1 MGPDTENKTSP
12 VICSVCPHNC
22 SIRQGAT
29 GLCGVRTNRG
39 DGAVTLATY
48 GYVSGYGND
57 PIEKKPLYHFYPGTT
72 VLSVGSYGCNLRCDF
87 CQNCSISQESDYT
100 SARKMTPDS
109 IVADAMSIPVNVGV
123 AFTYNEP
130 VVWFE
135 FMRDTALKA
144 RLKGLK
150 TIMVSNGYASR
161 ATILEA
167 ITFIDA
173 FNIDL
178 KFFSNRSYKNF
189 TGGTIDPVLRS
200 ICDIAIADRH
210 LEITT
215 LIIPTLNDT
224 PDEIGRMAEWIAAET
239 GKETPL
245 HLSRYFPAYKRVTPA
260 TPAEMLRE
268 LHAAASEHLS
278 FVYTGN
284 APSLKLSDTN
294 CPACGTKLAERN
306 GYVTKLFNLTPEG
319 RCGNCNRKIFRYL
332 TSPL

>member
-1 MGPDTENKTSP
+1 MEPDTEHKVTTA
-12 VICSVCPHNC
+12 ICTICPHNC

-29 GLCGVRTNRG
+29 GLCGVRTNRA

-57 PIEKKPLYHFYPGTT
+57 PIEKKPLYHFFPGTT
-72 VLSVGSYGCNLRCDF
+72 ILSVGSYGCNLRCDF
-87 CQNCSISQESDYT
+87 CQNCSISQEFDLT

-109 IVADAMSIPVNVGV
+109 IVADALSIAGNTGV

-130 VVWFE
+130 IVWFE
-135 FMRDTALKA
+135 YMRDTATQA
-144 RLKGLK
+144 HQKGLK
-150 TIMVSNGYASR
+150 TVMVSNGYASR
-161 ATILEA
+161 ATIQEA

-178 KFFSNRSYKNF
+178 KFFSNESYKKF

-200 ICDIAIADRH
+200 IFDIAQAGRH
-210 LEITT
+210 LEMTT

-224 PDEIGRMAEWIAAET
+224 TEEIGRMAAWIASET

-245 HLSRYFPAYKRVTPA
+245 HLSRYFPAYKRDTPG
-260 TPAEMLRE
+260 TPAETLKE

-294 CPACGTKLAERN
+294 CPGCGSKLTERN
-306 GYVTKLFNLTPEG
+306 NYVTKLFNLTPEG
-319 RCGNCNRKIFRYL
+319 RCSNCDRTIFRYF